1 MALPSYDCCEKHH
14 TEGKSHTERGPEQ
27 KRERAHADGNLA
39 GWLRNTF
46 LKAYEKVLEGLVKNT
61 TLALSRRACVYRLPT
76 VGIALEMECQLL
88 HIALSVSM
96 PANRTGAV
104 TEKRLHIPLLTD
116 SDSPEGQFN
125 LGMAAVDVC
134 YEFFD

>member
-27 KRERAHADGNLA
+27 IRERTHADENLA

-88 HIALSVSM
+88 HIAL
-96 PANRTGAV
+96 
-104 TEKRLHIPLLTD
+104 
-116 SDSPEGQFN
+116 
-125 LGMAAVDVC
+125 C
-134 YEFFD
+134 C